1 MKRVILFFALAI
13 SGLGAANAQW
23 SDDPA
28 TNLQL
33 TDQNSYTFETELLS
47 DGSWY
52 FYYNRPDGSIDT
64 IVPYLQR
71 YDKDGNALWEETLAV
86 SRQLTNSWTKVM
98 DCMSIDKDDNAIVVV
113 QDKRHGPET
122 YTAYKITP
130 DGTSVW
136 AEGVDLHSGVYPGG
150 CAALN
155 MAQIADGSYIF
166 AWQEYTNDN
175 PNTGMLRMQR
185 VSADGET
192 LWAKA
197 RCCKKRMFQSP
208 IRMFWMLETM
218 NSCWFT
224 LTEHRKKSKFVK
236 WTSMATMFGHSP
248 LPRSMP

>member
-1 MKRVILFFALAI
+1 MKRVILFFALAL

-98 DCMSIDKDDNAIVVV
+98 AWTGDIHGLQNYAGWNIGVGGRCRLAFGCLSGWLCGLEHGADCRWQLHLRLAGIY
-113 QDKRHGPET
+113 KR
-122 YTAYKITP
+122 
-130 DGTSVW
+130 
-136 AEGVDLHSGVYPGG
+136 
-150 CAALN
+150 
-155 MAQIADGSYIF
+155 
-166 AWQEYTNDN
+166 
-175 PNTGMLRMQR
+175 
-185 VSADGET
+185 
-192 LWAKA
+192 
-197 RCCKKRMFQSP
+197 
-208 IRMFWMLETM
+208 
-218 NSCWFT
+218 
-224 LTEHRKKSKFVK
+224 
-236 WTSMATMFGHSP
+236 
-248 LPRSMP
+248 